1 MPSFLNLLALG
12 LAALSGTTMAAPT
25 PDSLYVDLYPS
36 PTQLGRFQR
45 LLVDPATKDLLKGDA
60 LKKAISF
67 DYNNGAGDK
76 AGKISAAVAATF
88 PFLVGQDISTV
99 AAFLGPCRYVLATT
113 SGWDASMC

>member
-1 MPSFLNLLALG
+1 MSSLLNLLVLA
-12 LAALSGTTMAAPT
+12 LAAVGSVSAIPLEPTSPPAPAPT
-25 PDSLYVDLYPS
+25 TDTKSLFEDLYTS

-45 LLVDPATKDLLKGDA
+45 LLVDPATGDLLKGDA

-67 DYNNGAGDK
+67 DYNNAAGDK

-99 AAFLGPCRYVLATT
+99 AAFLGPCR
-113 SGWDASMC
+113 